1 MKKPRN
7 IIVGQRINPAKLK
20 LAKKM
25 RRQMTPAEEQL
36 WARLRR
42 KRLGWHFRRQQI
54 IEGFIVDFYCHEAG
68 LVVEVDGPIHE
79 QQKDYDEKREKVLIK
94 RGMYI
99 LRFKNEDVLGRL
111 EETLDCI
118 AIKCQAR
125 VEEFKTQT

>member
-20 LAKKM
+20 QAKEM

-42 KRLGWHFRRQQI
+42 KRLGFHFRRQQI

-79 QQKDYDEKREKVLIK
+79 QQRDYDEKREKVLIK
-94 RGMYI
+94 RGMCI

-125 VEEFKTQT
+125 VEGFKT